1 MALRVGQVAKAAGMA
16 AKTIRYYEQVGVLP
30 PPSRT
35 AAGYRQYGEQAVQ
48 QLMFIRRARALG
60 LSLHHLKT
68 LTRHWTAG
76 LAQRCIRACA
86 KPSAHTCRPCN
97 GRSVSSGCSSDSSN
111 TCWADFRGHRG
122 YVVSGAA
129 AASSWRSFRGAPQRA
144 AAIRDRTLRRP

>member
-1 MALRVGQVAKAAGMA
+1 MALKVGQVAKAAGMA

-68 LTRHWTAG
+68 LT
-76 LAQRCIRACA
+76 
-86 KPSAHTCRPCN
+86 
-97 GRSVSSGCSSDSSN
+97 
-111 TCWADFRGHRG
+111 
-122 YVVSGAA
+122 AA
-129 AASSWRSFRGAPQRA
+129 LDGGPRA
-144 AAIRDRTLRRP
+144 AMRPRLREAFRAHLSAVQRQMLARTSVDCRCLQNEDLVVPKTDREAV